1 MNYIP
6 TGGVCPAPL
15 EACHGQACPDGA
27 WHAVVL
33 ELTHNYTLLAL
44 DDSYVERRR
53 ADRAPA
59 RLWPLAPDSS
69 FFFGARV
76 SPDPGGLGGP
86 WRAREGF
93 RGCLGAL
100 TLNGYE
106 LPPPGRSSRH
116 ARVVGRSGVG
126 PGCLLH
132 PDPCLSQPCL
142 HGALCSSSSLAPGGQ
157 WRRFWCSC
165 AAGSTGGRCELQRT
179 ACQLQPCR
187 NGAECRPAG
196 DAFTCRCP
204 RGLVGRLCEED
215 VDECEQEV
223 CENGGVCVNTL
234 GGFSCNCS
242 LGFTGR
248 SCQEVSDEDATQ
260 MVGVGVLV
268 FVVAVLLILFAGLRR
283 KISPPRKGA
292 ESEGRALG
300 VSTVTSEAGYMLQ
313 QAGTDFKAARLSVGS
328 SPGDSGCLGNGGPPQ
343 VMVRPN
349 CHSPRRHG
357 DRAGEW
363 AVSSEGSQLSSFL
376 SDASH
381 LRGGAGSRRGVA
393 VCSVAPNLPPA
404 SQRHSELSPAHK
416 VPWEAAGGRRGRGRE
431 QDWGRRA
438 LEAEQTQRGEEA
450 PGVQEESRC
459 FSEASSVSSFT
470 SESFDDDASVVTVV
484 RLVSDAPGDAAE
496 SPDLE
501 EEASRPRDPDACVE
515 L

>member
-1 MNYIP
+1 
-6 TGGVCPAPL
+6 
-15 EACHGQACPDGA
+15 
-27 WHAVVL
+27 
-33 ELTHNYTLLAL
+33 
-44 DDSYVERRR
+44 
-53 ADRAPA
+53 
-59 RLWPLAPDSS
+59 
-69 FFFGARV
+69 
-76 SPDPGGLGGP
+76 
-86 WRAREGF
+86 
-93 RGCLGAL
+93 
-100 TLNGYE
+100 
-106 LPPPGRSSRH
+106 
-116 ARVVGRSGVG
+116 
-126 PGCLLH
+126 
-132 PDPCLSQPCL
+132 
-142 HGALCSSSSLAPGGQ
+142 
-157 WRRFWCSC
+157 
-165 AAGSTGGRCELQRT
+165 
-179 ACQLQPCR
+179 
-187 NGAECRPAG
+187 
-196 DAFTCRCP
+196 
-204 RGLVGRLCEED
+204 CEED

-223 CENGGVCVNTL
+223 CENGGICVNTL

-496 SPDLE
+496 SPAYRWSACSQTSMWLPPPVELTSHSDLSEAQEAIRRAGSMASLQLDSSRLGGPGAFCLWGGGPSDGDEDGASPVYE
-501 EEASRPRDPDACVE
+501 ECGRPRAEPESTYDTLPPARRAYEGPPPAPPLAGLHLHPAQLRTPLRARAGGQTQAVGHRGPENGPVE
-515 L
+515 PGAPGRAGDELERLLNLVSLRARRATRTHRASTGSEPPRGWEGL